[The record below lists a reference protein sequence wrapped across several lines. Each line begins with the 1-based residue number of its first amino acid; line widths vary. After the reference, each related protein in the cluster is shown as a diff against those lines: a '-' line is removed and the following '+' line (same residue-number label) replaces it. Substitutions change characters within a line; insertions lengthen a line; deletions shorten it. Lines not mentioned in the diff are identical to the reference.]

1 MNRIVLASGSAEVEQ
16 RIRSVAGGSL
26 AVLPPGP
33 LPADPAHLFGRLTD
47 GPPPDLVVL
56 DCALG
61 TEQALALA
69 ASLDQQC
76 PSITVVLLSDL
87 GAELSV
93 VAMRAGVRDILTP
106 DADPVDIRQVL
117 ERASRLSQLR
127 AAPGQSPANGALAAA
142 APAGRVISVVSPK
155 GGVGKT
161 TVATNLAVALAES
174 EQHSTVL
181 VDLDVQFGD
190 VGSALNLDPEYSLTH
205 AVHGPASQDTMV
217 LKTFLATHSS
227 GLYVLCGPDS
237 PAAADNVTGKDV
249 SRLLKLLASEFRY
262 VVVDTAPGLGDHAL
276 AALDAATDLVLLTSM
291 DVPGVR
297 GLRKELDTLTDIGIL
312 GGGVPRAARHVVL
325 NFVTPRTGLSVADVE
340 ATIGTSIDVLLPRS
354 KAVTQSVNEGIPLLQ
369 SGVRDPM
376 TRELRR
382 LVHRIAPS
390 APAAGKSRRR
400 ERRPVTQSAAS
411 GPIPRRAALPWYH
424 VRRVGAS

>member
-1 MNRIVLASGSAEVEQ
+1 MSRVLLVTASAEFEQ
-16 RIRSVAGGSL
+16 RVRSVVGSRL
-26 AVLPPGP
+26 VSLPHLPV
-33 LPADPAHLFGRLTD
+33 PADPARLFEQLTQEA
-47 GPPPDLVVL
+47 PAAVIVI
-56 DCALG
+56 DCGLG
-61 TEQALALA
+61 SEQALTLA
-69 ASLDQQC
+69 AGLDQQC
-76 PSITVVLLSDL
+76 PGISVVLVSEL
-87 GAELSV
+87 GPELGMA
-93 VAMRAGVRDILTP
+93 AMRAGVRDILSPNAT
-106 DADPVDIRQVL
+106 AAQITHVL
-117 ERASRLSQLR
+117 DRASS
-127 AAPGQSPANGALAAA
+127 AAQARISRMQTVNGAGSDN
-142 APAGRVISVVSPK
+142 PVTVGRIISVVSPK

-312 GGGVPRAARHVVL
+312 GGGVPKAARHVVL
-325 NFVTPRTGLSVADVE
+325 NFVTPRTGLSVADVQ
-340 ATIGTSIDVLLPRS
+340 ATIGTSIDVMLPRS

-369 SGVRDPM
+369 SGLRDPM
-376 TRELRR
+376 AKELRR
-382 LVHRIAPS
+382 LVHRIAPA

-400 ERRPVTQSAAS
+400 ERRPVTQEAAA